1 MDPSTSRV
9 LLPQPVFAGEPPLGE
24 SGLPLIWCPY
34 CGMGRILE
42 LLSNQTSTQWKG
54 SSNARGSTRRFGF
67 LIEIADGN

>member
-42 LLSNQTSTQWKG
+42 LLSKSDKHPME
-54 SSNARGSTRRFGF
+54 RFF
-67 LIEIADGN
+67 KCPRKYKKVWFPY